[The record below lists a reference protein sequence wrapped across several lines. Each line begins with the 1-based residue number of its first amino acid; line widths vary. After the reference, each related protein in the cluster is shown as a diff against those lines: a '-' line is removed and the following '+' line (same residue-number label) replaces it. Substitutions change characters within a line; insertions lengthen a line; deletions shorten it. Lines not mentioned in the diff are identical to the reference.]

1 MEVTTMISYLKR
13 IGLPALGL
21 VVFAGCTPADD
32 AEIEPV
38 DDAEETTQ
46 PMEPIDAEPY
56 TARITPIDGFAIS
69 ATVDVD
75 PNVNDTEISAEFDG
89 LTPGE
94 HAWHIHQGTC
104 AAPGDIIVALTDT
117 ETMTGIADPLEA
129 NDEGAASATVSVPA
143 ANLTPASIETGQ
155 YSLHV
160 HEGGPAAPGASVI
173 CADLMR

>member
-104 AAPGDIIVALTDT
+104 AAPGDIVVALTGT

-129 NDEGAASATVSVPA
+129 NDEGEASATVSIPA

-160 HEGGPAAPGASVI
+160 HQGGPAAAGASVI